1 APGVTSTVTI
11 ADSTIS
17 GNTAGSSG
25 GIRATKS
32 STSVSQVTIANVT
45 ITNNRATFDNFRTG
59 GLSVGSGAIVL
70 LQNSLVAGN
79 YSGAGTTAA
88 DVGGSLDTSLAS
100 NLIGDGTGM
109 TGISNG
115 VNGNQVGTSGSP
127 IDPRLAPLADNGGPT
142 LTHALQVGSPVIDA
156 GDNTLTPLAAAY
168 DQRDDPGRFPRI
180 AHGPNNPSATVDIG
194 AFEASP
200 AIQDITDQITV

>member
-1 APGVTSTVTI
+1 GNFGGAIDNFNGSLTITRSTLRDNVAWDGTSAGAGGAIYNQANPGNATLQIYTSTLTGNSAYSDGGAIATTASAPGVTSTVTI

-45 ITNNRATFDNFRTG
+45 ITNNPATFDNFRTG
-59 GLSVGSGAIVL
+59 GLSVGSGAIVI

-127 IDPRLAPLADNGGPT
+127 IDPRLAPLAD
-142 LTHALQVGSPVIDA
+142 
-156 GDNTLTPLAAAY
+156 
-168 DQRDDPGRFPRI
+168 
-180 AHGPNNPSATVDIG
+180 
-194 AFEASP
+194 
-200 AIQDITDQITV
+200 